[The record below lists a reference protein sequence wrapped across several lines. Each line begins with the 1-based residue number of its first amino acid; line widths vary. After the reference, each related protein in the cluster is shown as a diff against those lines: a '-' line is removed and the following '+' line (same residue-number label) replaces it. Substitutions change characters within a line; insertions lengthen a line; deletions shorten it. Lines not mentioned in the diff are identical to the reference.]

1 MGHRDA
7 DLPGEERK
15 MVDMNKQLMW
25 SKLKVGLV
33 ISSSLLLLVFGAFF
47 AGGIE
52 DLFSPK
58 IALKAQMQDVKG
70 LRKGAPVW
78 VSGIEIG
85 YVMDIQLHQISGTL
99 VTLSVR
105 KSAIEYINK
114 DSVAS
119 VMTMGLLGDKYVEL
133 SSGTPEAGRISP
145 GDSIPGTT
153 QVEFKDVIENSAKS
167 LQRMTDVINKL
178 DNIITKIDNSEGTLS
193 KFLIDPSLYNNLK
206 ATSGSLATLMKNV
219 ESSRGT
225 VRMLIDDPALYQK
238 MLAATSSIE
247 EFSRKANEGTGTL
260 KKLIEDPSLYDD
272 LDKTAKKLSVL
283 VDRIDHGEGLA
294 GSLVRDEELSREFK
308 ETIVELKTLS
318 RELGSLTKD
327 IKENPKRYF
336 KFSLF

>member
-1 MGHRDA
+1 
-7 DLPGEERK
+7 
-15 MVDMNKQLMW
+15 MVHMNKQLMW

-58 IALKAQMQDVKG
+58 IALKAEMHDVKG

-85 YVMDIQLHQISGTL
+85 HVVDIQLHQTSGTL

-133 SSGTPEAGRISP
+133 SSGTPEAGRLSP
-145 GDSIPGTT
+145 GDSISGTT
-153 QVEFKDVIENSAKS
+153 QVEFKDVIENSGKS

-178 DNIITKIDNSEGTLS
+178 DNIITKIDNSEGTAS
-193 KFLIDPSLYNNLK
+193 KFLADPSVFNNLK
-206 ATSGSLATLMKNV
+206 EATKSLANLMKNI
-219 ESSRGT
+219 ETSRGT
-225 VRMLIDDPALYQK
+225 ARLLIEDPTLYQK
-238 MLAATSSIE
+238 MLAASSSIE

-318 RELGSLTKD
+318 RELGSLTTD